1 MAQRDEKKTLQDQ
14 MRDAAIDVRNEVIVQ
29 SANVYL
35 MARKALMASL
45 GAMAMTLE
53 ETNEFIDKLVERGEM
68 AEADVQKLITD
79 LRAHSNERE
88 KVVGEA
94 RKNMVNK
101 AGMALEESV
110 EVILNRLNVPTKTEI
125 EELSKKI
132 GALNQKVSALMEQ
145 KKPDKSS

>member
-35 MARKALMASL
+35 MARKALLASL

-53 ETNEFIDKLVERGEM
+53 ETNEFVDKLVERGEM
-68 AEADVQKLITD
+68 AEADVQKLIND

-88 KVVGEA
+88 KVAGEA

-132 GALNQKVSALMEQ
+132 GSLNQKVSALMEQ
-145 KKPDKSS
+145 KKPE

>member
-14 MRDAAIDVRNEVIVQ
+14 MRDAAIDVRNEVIMQ
-29 SANVYL
+29 SANMYL

-45 GAMAMTLE
+45 GAMAMTFE
-53 ETNEFIDKLVERGEM
+53 EANEFVDKLVERGEM
-68 AEADVQKLITD
+68 AEADVQKLLSD
-79 LRAHSNERE
+79 LRAQSNERE

-94 RKNMVNK
+94 RKTMVNK

-110 EVILNRLNVPTKTEI
+110 EVILNRLNVPSKTDI

-145 KKPDKSS
+145 KKAE

>member
-14 MRDAAIDVRNEVIVQ
+14 MRDAAIDVRNEVIMQ

-88 KVVGEA
+88 KVAGEA
-94 RKNMVNK
+94 RKTMVNK

-145 KKPDKSS
+145 KKPE

>member
-14 MRDAAIDVRNEVIVQ
+14 MRDAAIDVRNEVIMQ

-68 AEADVQKLITD
+68 AEADVQKLIAD

-88 KVVGEA
+88 KVAGEA

-145 KKPDKSS
+145 KKPE